1 VAQRR
6 RSGPLRTSG
15 AASGH
20 SVDIAGGGARNV
32 GDGQETGMG
41 APMPPISGP
50 ECSLIGSTSEIY
62 RAKNEF
68 RIGRHA
74 LSLP

>member
-20 SVDIAGGGARNV
+20 SVDIAGGGARN
-32 GDGQETGMG
+32 GQETGMG

-50 ECSLIGSTSEIY
+50 ECSLVGSTSEIY

-68 RIGRHA
+68 
-74 LSLP
+74 